1 MHHSLHTHI
10 AHAIRQDA
18 TYKLIDT
25 LADAVFV
32 TFCALKRGIKRVAN
46 RPVPSGL
53 DNRQMG

>member
-1 MHHSLHTHI
+1 MQHSLHTHI

-32 TFCALKRGIKRVAN
+32 TVRALKRGAKRVAN
-46 RPVPSGL
+46 RPVLSGL
-53 DNRQMG
+53 NNRQMG

>member
-1 MHHSLHTHI
+1 MQHSLNTHI

-18 TYKLIDT
+18 TYKLIDI
-25 LADAVFV
+25 LADAVFM
-32 TFCALKRGIKRVAN
+32 TFRALTRGVKRVAN